1 MGLCRL
7 YDNLIL
13 FSLSDFLVMHLQEL
27 VRMVFIAATAICD
40 QLKLAGLST
49 LQVYT
54 RHCNAVERLLLEIE
68 LNLIPRH
75 LLYWEDWRLCQID
88 RMSEKT

>member
-1 MGLCRL
+1 MQKQIVVILAL
-7 YDNLIL
+7 KLDFVDLFL
-13 FSLSDFLVMHLQEL
+13 FSLPDFLVMHLQEL

-54 RHCNAVERLLLEIE
+54 RHCSAVARMLLELE
-68 LNLIPRH
+68 LNFTPRH
-75 LLYWEDWRLCQID
+75 LLC
-88 RMSEKT
+88 

>member
-1 MGLCRL
+1 MQKKIVVILARK
-7 YDNLIL
+7 YDFV
-13 FSLSDFLVMHLQEL
+13 FSPPDFLVMHLQEL

-54 RHCNAVERLLLEIE
+54 RYYNAVARTSVEFETHMSD
-68 LNLIPRH
+68 H
-75 LLYWEDWRLCQID
+75 L
-88 RMSEKT
+88 